1 VKLHVRRIG
10 LLVFLLIGLVVP
22 GISHVNAQGTETESG
37 VSGNSYTSPT
47 YGYSLTWD
55 TPWEVSGELSEN
67 GLDQLQLT
75 NGAST
80 VYFEGFEYTGDQAE
94 CLADAVEL
102 LQNESGVSNYA
113 QAQSETGP
121 LEGEDTFGTWAVY
134 DLTYTAD
141 DGTETPL
148 TEFVICRS
156 IVPGDSMLQ
165 ITQIVGTDAYNDELD
180 GFAALVDSLVVSSA
194 PPIGTPEPSETVIP
208 GELTELENFVE
219 LATED
224 VDSFWTREFP
234 ILSGGQEYVAPADW
248 ITYDDQLNT
257 PCGDVQAGRIDEGD
271 GPFFCPPDDSIYL
284 DMQFAQDQFESY
296 GPFPVAEAIAHEV
309 GHHVQQLLGIETC
322 EMSPCLDP
330 SQVTSQELEVMA
342 DCFAGAWAQ
351 DMEARGRL
359 GNFDIEANLVQ
370 YAVAF
375 GDPYSGPGDPGA
387 HGRGA
392 LRIYWF
398 LTGYYYGAE
407 ICLQASPATT
417 PPTDEAV
424 PTAASTDEPKDEP
437 EISPEATEVTVVPT
451 EAVETPT
458 EETQE
463 PVTLQL
469 DESAQAGTFTIAATG
484 TDRGV
489 DIADAQSPG
498 GEWLIVYVT
507 VTNDGNAAAPFD
519 YSEWELIDSTGKSHA
534 SATAATDALVST
546 VVENGINEE
555 LEPGES
561 YDLAIVFDVPATASG
576 FSLASSDGSVVIELD
591 R

>member
-1 VKLHVRRIG
+1 
-10 LLVFLLIGLVVP
+10 LVIP
-22 GISHVNAQGTETESG
+22 GISQVNAQGTETESG

-55 TPWEVSGELSEN
+55 TPWEVSGELSED

-75 NGAST
+75 NGVST
-80 VYFEGFEYTGDQAE
+80 VYFEGFEYTGNEAS
-94 CLADAVEL
+94 CLADAVVL
-102 LQNESGVSNYA
+102 LQNESGVSDYA

-141 DGTETPL
+141 DGTATPL
-148 TEFVICRS
+148 TEFVICQS
-156 IVPGDSMLQ
+156 IVPGESMLQ

-180 GFAALVDSLVVSSA
+180 GFAALVDSLVVSGGG
-194 PPIGTPEPSETVIP
+194 PIGTPEPSGTEGP
-208 GELTELENFVE
+208 GELTELEKFVE

-248 ITYDDQLNT
+248 IVYDDQLKT
-257 PCGDVQAGRIDEGD
+257 PCGDVQAGKINEGD

-284 DMQFAQDQFESY
+284 DMQFAQDQSDKY

-407 ICLQASPATT
+407 VCLQASPATT
-417 PPTDEAV
+417 PSTEEPA
-424 PTAASTDEPKDEP
+424 PTAEGTDEPKEEP
-437 EISPEATEVTVVPT
+437 TISPEATEETVVPT
-451 EAVETPT
+451 EEVETPT
-458 EETQE
+458 EVSQE
-463 PVTLQL
+463 PATLQL
-469 DESAQAGTFTIAATG
+469 NESAQAGQFTIAATG
-484 TDRGV
+484 TDRGG
-489 DIADAQSPG
+489 DIADAQSPS
-498 GEWLIVYVT
+498 GEWLIVYIT

-519 YSEWELIDSTGKSHA
+519 YSEWELIDSTGRSHA
-534 SATAATDALVST
+534 SATATTDVLVST
-546 VVENGINEE
+546 VVENGIDEE
-555 LEPGES
+555 LTPGEP
-561 YDLAIVFDVPATASG
+561 YDLAIVFDVPTTESG

-591 R
+591 Q